1 MPDWSRDGTSI
12 NARQQQ
18 LLVRARSDWPGRN
31 PLGFWKGSG
40 AGLMILRMR
49 RLPYRCEFSGRRGV
63 DRESGRAGAEAG
75 DGGGLIRV
83 ESCGAATGD
92 GEWGL
97 PFPGRSGFPC
107 ARARRRAC
115 CHAQLRMLLQRW
127 VGVGLCFA
135 VRRGKARQAGRAI
148 TESRTRIN
156 PLPCQHNKVADP
168 VREPPRCR
176 QVVAS
181 RPSGRDCWAVL
192 FGPNPRPTQSAGA
205 SIVKI
210 RRYGVQVVI

>member
-1 MPDWSRDGTSI
+1 
-12 NARQQQ
+12 
-18 LLVRARSDWPGRN
+18 
-31 PLGFWKGSG
+31 
-40 AGLMILRMR
+40 MILRMR

-92 GEWGL
+92 GEWGEGL

-156 PLPCQHNKVADP
+156 PLPTQ
-168 VREPPRCR
+168 
-176 QVVAS
+176 QGG
-181 RPSGRDCWAVL
+181 RPSTRTAALQAGCCFEAKRAGLLGGFVW
-192 FGPNPRPTQSAGA
+192 TQSEAYSVRRSKHRQDSEIRCA
-205 SIVKI
+205 SSNIVLLFKNFL
-210 RRYGVQVVI
+210 V